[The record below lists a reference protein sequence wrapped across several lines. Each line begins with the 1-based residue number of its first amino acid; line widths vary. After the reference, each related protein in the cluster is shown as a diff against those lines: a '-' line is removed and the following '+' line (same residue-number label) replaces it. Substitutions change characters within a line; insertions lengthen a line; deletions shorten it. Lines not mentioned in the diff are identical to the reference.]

1 MSSDGESRSSR
12 LSFTANEV
20 VLEAVDDNKGDEE
33 ANTGDD
39 VGYIKSTGRE
49 REGSQEQQREEAA
62 RPPAPKPKFKRDKM
76 KLRTAAVV
84 AATVATN
91 PTKKKKAPPRPQGNG
106 KAVVAPT
113 STSSYLDLVKRVTG
127 TKKPSKKPPPPPPP
141 PPASPAALPGN
152 KGEGGGNEAA
162 GEEGEE
168 EKVDEVDEPREEKEK
183 MEEHKEGTEP
193 DVSTHLNSSGH
204 HFSGEGDG
212 GKMKETPVREVRPPP
227 GSHRGLLDPAAE
239 LRGWLRTANLGDAV
253 EALLVEGAG
262 GETVDDLLLLDD
274 DDFEELGVPMD
285 VRRKISL
292 ALQTRDQVSGT
303 PKGTPL
309 DSPVGTPVRKR
320 KSEMSAF

>member
-1 MSSDGESRSSR
+1 
-12 LSFTANEV
+12 
-20 VLEAVDDNKGDEE
+20 
-33 ANTGDD
+33 
-39 VGYIKSTGRE
+39 
-49 REGSQEQQREEAA
+49 
-62 RPPAPKPKFKRDKM
+62 
-76 KLRTAAVV
+76 
-84 AATVATN
+84 
-91 PTKKKKAPPRPQGNG
+91 
-106 KAVVAPT
+106 
-113 STSSYLDLVKRVTG
+113 
-127 TKKPSKKPPPPPPP
+127 
-141 PPASPAALPGN
+141 
-152 KGEGGGNEAA
+152 
-162 GEEGEE
+162 
-168 EKVDEVDEPREEKEK
+168 
-183 MEEHKEGTEP
+183 
-193 DVSTHLNSSGH
+193 
-204 HFSGEGDG
+204 
-212 GKMKETPVREVRPPP
+212 MKETPVRELRPPP